1 MEESKF
7 ENFSDKQLIKYMKY
21 VLPII
26 EPFWNDNLVGFIDEI
41 YGPRER
47 QIGAPLGGTLSRL
60 DKEYLFYL
68 LTNND
73 DGFDDETINRPTL
86 TERNINFNVRE
97 RQIVYTTYSEDLP
110 TYVSEYIDQSYLYH
124 LKDTDEIDPWT
135 WENDSDYGDTDYIDD
150 EFDY

>member
-1 MEESKF
+1 MEESKL
-7 ENFSDKQLIKYMKY
+7 ENFSDRQLIKYMKY
-21 VLPII
+21 VLPIV
-26 EPFWNDNLVGFIDEI
+26 EPFWTGNLVSFIDEI

-47 QIGAPLGGTLSRL
+47 QIGAALGGTLSRL

-73 DGFDDETINRPTL
+73 GFDDETINRPTL
-86 TERNINFNVRE
+86 TEREINFNVKE

-124 LKDTDEIDPWT
+124 LKVTDEIDPWT
-135 WENDSDYGDTDYIDD
+135 WESDTDYGDTDYIDD

>member
-26 EPFWNDNLVGFIDEI
+26 EPFWDGDLVGFIDEI
-41 YGPRER
+41 YGPMER
-47 QIGAPLGGTLSRL
+47 QIGGALGGALSRL

-73 DGFDDETINRPTL
+73 GFDDGTINRPRL
-86 TERNINFNVRE
+86 TERSINFNVRE
-97 RQIVYTTYSEDLP
+97 RQIVYTTYTEDLS
-110 TYVSEYIDQSYLYH
+110 TYVSEYIDESYLYH
-124 LKDTDEIDPWT
+124 LKDTDEIDPWN
-135 WENDSDYGDTDYIDD
+135 WESDSDYGDTDYIDD